1 MLTSPSPLKFTPFMT
16 GLSYQTP
23 QMVDVPL
30 PQKDYDAELT
40 RMINELSRGMFT
52 GNMA

>member
-1 MLTSPSPLKFTPFMT
+1 MT

-23 QMVDVPL
+23 EMVDVPL
-30 PQKDYDAELT
+30 PQKDYDVELN
-40 RMINELSRGMFT
+40 RMISELSRGMFT